1 MCQEGERK
9 TLDMGEVEAQQ
20 NEHHDTNV
28 LHTWSQM
35 GPPSAQHLGTYH
47 NKDLGFKEPLVQGQ
61 IYVAPV
67 KHWWLAVKSLICS
80 FGFPAVNAC
89 LQTDL

>member
-1 MCQEGERK
+1 MFHPLPKQESTEQESWSQIRVCQEGERK

-47 NKDLGFKEPLVQGQ
+47 NKDLGFKEP
-61 IYVAPV
+61 P
-67 KHWWLAVKSLICS
+67 C
-80 FGFPAVNAC
+80 FEE
-89 LQTDL
+89 